1 MAKGDE
7 TMWWIIGGIGVVAG
21 VCAAVISR
29 RGGSMDRTDID
40 GHGMGA
46 AHAISTRND
55 GGGTAGS

>member
-1 MAKGDE
+1 
-7 TMWWIIGGIGVVAG
+7 MWWIIGSIGVVAG